1 MGRVTAAIRIE
12 PEKVDGR
19 YGSVRCVGLDAPSEL
34 RVAFVAE
41 EDDYC
46 LQRRS
51 RLLEWLASARWTFL
65 DLRTL
70 TKDGIDPYT

>member
-41 EDDYC
+41 ETITAC
-46 LQRRS
+46 S
-51 RLLEWLASARWTFL
+51 VGLACWNGWRQHDGPSWT
-65 DLRTL
+65 
-70 TKDGIDPYT
+70 